1 MSSALPGNGQEQY
14 NKELLCKDCKH
25 SRADW
30 LARLIKASRQFSCT
44 LPESWIP
51 PDYDPVIGLT
61 KEGYFQSAVTMR
73 SPWNKTCGA
82 AATKWLPRKKKHLFL
97 MLRKVHFMSDSR
109 TVTSTQARK
118 SLLRAFRAKRPL
130 FLWGPPGIGKSELVE
145 GITEELGGLMID
157 LRLGQMEPTD
167 IRGIPFYNKE
177 LGKMDWAPPIELP
190 DEEMAKDYPIVV
202 LFLDELNSAAP
213 SVQAAAYQLILNRRI
228 GKYRLPKNVVLVAAG
243 NRESDKGVT
252 YRMPTPLANRFIHQ
266 EMKVDFA
273 SYQTWAVQNNI
284 HKDVVGY
291 LSFAKQDLYD
301 FDSKSSS
308 RAFATPRTWTFVS
321 ELLDEDDGDADTL
334 TNLIAGT
341 VGEGLAVKFM
351 AHRKIS
357 ARLPNP
363 EDILSGKVT
372 TLDVKEVSAMYS
384 LVISMCYEL
393 KDAVARKIPD
403 KEFHAMS
410 DNFLGYMMKNFETE
424 LTVMGARIALTTY
437 NLPFQPTKLKN
448 FDEFHQ
454 RFGKYILQASA

>member
-1 MSSALPGNGQEQY
+1 
-14 NKELLCKDCKH
+14 
-25 SRADW
+25 
-30 LARLIKASRQFSCT
+30 
-44 LPESWIP
+44 
-51 PDYDPVIGLT
+51 
-61 KEGYFQSAVTMR
+61 
-73 SPWNKTCGA
+73 
-82 AATKWLPRKKKHLFL
+82 
-97 MLRKVHFMSDSR
+97 MSDTR
-109 TVTSTQARK
+109 TVTAVQARK
-118 SLLRAFRAKRPL
+118 SLLKAFKVKRPL

-145 GITEELGGLMID
+145 NITKDLGGYMID

-167 IRGIPFYNKE
+167 IRGIPFYNKDS
-177 LGKMDWAPPIELP
+177 GKMDWAPPVELP
-190 DEEMAKDYPIVV
+190 DDELASQYPVVV

-213 SVQAAAYQLILNRRI
+213 SVQSAAYQLILNRRI
-228 GKYRLPKNVVLVAAG
+228 GKYKLPDNVVMVAAG

-273 SYQTWAVQNNI
+273 SWQEWAVLNKI

-301 FDSKSSS
+301 FDAKSAS
-308 RAFATPRTWTFVS
+308 RAFATPRSWSFVS
-321 ELLDEDDGDADTL
+321 ELLDDECDNDTL

-351 AHRKIS
+351 AHRKVAS
-357 ARLPNP
+357 KMPNP
-363 EDILSGKVT
+363 LDILKGKVKD
-372 TLDVKEVSAMYS
+372 LNVKEVSAMYS

-393 KDAVARKIPD
+393 KAAVENRTPD
-403 KEFHAMS
+403 KEFHDMA
-410 DNFLGYMMKNFETE
+410 DHFLGYMMKNFETE

-437 NLPFQPTKLKN
+437 DLPFLPTKLKN